1 MATMNVAMTMTLA
14 DAGASATL
22 RAFTSQMQQ
31 LQTATN
37 GVAQRLNQVA
47 AGITAVGRA
56 TAGGTGIQQMTAR
69 LAALSNA
76 MTTVQA
82 RSTAAGAA
90 LGTVG
95 QRAASSQGGIAAL
108 ATGMQALSSQMA
120 AMTGRLAAVANNL
133 AGIGTAA
140 RAAGAGVQ
148 QGVAGMGRGLAAA
161 NQQAGTL
168 RQTMVG
174 LAQVWAA
181 SKIKDGLVS
190 AATGAMKFETAQARA
205 EGAGMT
211 ADERATIR
219 GAAVGATR
227 TVPQFDRLQHFEMGV
242 DLRNALNDTQ
252 AAAAL
257 LPEMAKVAQVL
268 RAQTP
273 SGQKF
278 DPSVLLNIG
287 KMLQIRDATADPA
300 RLKAE
305 TEQIVKI
312 YTSSQG
318 RINTAMFLQT
328 LKQAK
333 GGLGD
338 NFDLGFMPVL
348 ASMMEQGGEKAGQT
362 GTALTSMS
370 NYVLGNIK
378 NGLAAKEANRLGLME
393 KEPVWNSQ
401 GNIDLKKSELRL
413 RGADLFMRNPYEW
426 VQKFLL
432 PALQRVGVSQDDPI
446 AVNSVLARLM
456 PNRNARDVASLMAT
470 KSRIIDQDVSL
481 TGRAKGTDDQFKLL
495 SQTADMKW
503 EATKAQA
510 RDLAIVM
517 GERLLPALKQIFEWL
532 TKAAQGLS
540 GFFEAHPVVATLATW
555 TAAFAA
561 LGLGIT
567 GMAAMFGIALRPL
580 AFLWG
585 PATTAVAAFGTAFR
599 TMWAFLAPMLPALGA
614 AVARMAAGIGAVL
627 LRLIPGVGL
636 FLAAWSIASLIGD
649 LEIGGKKIKDWA
661 ADLVGWVVDAFKSG
675 WNFIGRIV
683 TSVIPGAQAAEAR
696 GRAGPAFTG
705 GAGGSWTPAS
715 VTLPATGA
723 GAGRG
728 SINPGMP
735 STTRS
740 AAAMPE
746 FEGVTF
752 APEGG
757 GGRRSIEKLPHS
769 LGKDISPISPLK
781 SSVDAVKEKTVAMEG
796 QKFALQD
803 IAGAVTDVGEAIA
816 EVTPE
821 MQNFM
826 YGANHGFQQF
836 FSGILNGTATLKQ
849 SFTGLGMHILQTVND
864 IIAKRL
870 ADQLMGSL
878 FGGGGGFGAPAGGGG
893 GGIFGSLLG
902 SVLGGGAPAAASGG
916 GIGSFFSGLFGG
928 GGGMSAG
935 SAGAALLGLPGFAS
949 GIDYVPH
956 DMGAMIHKGERVMPA
971 AENKAFTQ
979 NGRGALN
986 VTNNFMLS
994 GQVDKR
1000 TQQQIQAAA
1009 GRGVQSAF
1017 SRGTAP

>member
-22 RAFTSQMQQ
+22 RAFTAQMQQ

-95 QRAASSQGGIAAL
+95 QRAAASQGGIAGL
-108 ATGMQALSSQMA
+108 AASMQALSSQMA
-120 AMTGRLAAVANNL
+120 AMTGRLASIAGNLSAV
-133 AGIGTAA
+133 GTQA

-148 QGVAGMGRGLAAA
+148 QGVGAMGRGLAAA

-181 SKIKDGLVS
+181 SKIKDGLVAS
-190 AATGAMKFETAQARA
+190 ASGAMDFETAQVRA
-205 EGAGMT
+205 QGAGMT
-211 ADERATIR
+211 GAER
-219 GAAVGATR
+219 GAISRAAIGATR
-227 TVPQFDRLQHFEMGV
+227 SVPQFDRLQLFELGV
-242 DLRNALNDTQ
+242 DLRNTLNDAQ
-252 AAAAL
+252 AAATL
-257 LPEMAKVAQVL
+257 LPEMAKVAMVL
-268 RAQTP
+268 QANTP
-273 SGQKF
+273 KGKTF
-278 DPSVLLNIG
+278 DRNVLLNIG
-287 KMLQIRDATADPA
+287 KMLQIRDATGDPA
-300 RLKAE
+300 KLAAE

-312 YTSSQG
+312 YTATQG
-318 RINTAMFLQT
+318 RVDTATMLQT

-338 NFDLGFMPVL
+338 NFDLSFLPVL
-348 ASMMEQGGEKAGQT
+348 ASLIEQGGGKAGET
-362 GTALTSMS
+362 GTMLTSMS
-370 NYVLGNIK
+370 RYILGNVK
-378 NGLAAKEANRLGLME
+378 NGISAKEANRLGLMDQA
-393 KEPVWNSQ
+393 PVWNSQ
-401 GNIDLKKSELRL
+401 GNIDLKKSELRM
-413 RGADLFMRNPYEW
+413 RGADLFMRNPMEW

-432 PALQRVGVSQDDPI
+432 PALQRVGVNSEDPI
-446 AVNSVLARLM
+446 AVNSVLARLF
-456 PNRNARDVASLMAT
+456 PNRNAADIASLMST
-470 KSRIIDQDVSL
+470 KQRIIGQDVDITS
-481 TGRAKGTDDQFKLL
+481 RAQGTNQQFDNITK
-495 SQTADMKW
+495 TAQARFD
-503 EATKAQA
+503 AVKAQA
-510 RDLAIVM
+510 RDLAIVL
-517 GERLLPALKQIFEWL
+517 GESLLPAIK
-532 TKAAQGLS
+532 KLS
-540 GFFEAHPVVATLATW
+540 DGFVAVVQSMTGFFSAHPVAATIATW
-555 TAAFAA
+555 TAAFVA
-561 LGLGIT
+561 LGLAVT
-567 GMAAMFGIALRPL
+567 GMAAMFGLALRPL

-585 PATTAVAAFGTAFR
+585 PVTTAVAAFGTAFR
-599 TMWAFLAPMLPALGA
+599 SLWAFLGPMLPALGA

-661 ADLVGWVVDAFKSG
+661 ADLVGWVVDAFKTG

-735 STTRS
+735 TPTRGS
-740 AAAMPE
+740 AEMPE
-746 FEGVTF
+746 FDGVTF

-757 GGRRSIEKLPHS
+757 GGRRSVEKLPRS

-796 QKFALQD
+796 QKFALKD
-803 IAGAVTDVGEAIA
+803 IAGAVSDVGEAVA

-849 SFTGLGMHILQTVND
+849 SFTGWGMHILQTVND

-870 ADQLMGSL
+870 ADQLMGSI
-878 FGGGGGFGAPAGGGG
+878 FGHGTTGGGML
-893 GGIFGSLLG
+893 GSLFSG
-902 SVLGGGAPAAASGG
+902 SSAGG
-916 GIGSFFSGLFGG
+916 GIGGFFGSLFGG

-935 SAGAALLGLPGFAS
+935 SAGAAILGLPGFAS
-949 GIDYVPH
+949 GIDYVPN
-956 DMGAMIHKGERVMPA
+956 DMLAVIHKGERVMPA
-971 AENKAFTQ
+971 AENKAFSR
-979 NGRGALN
+979 NGGGALH
-986 VTNNFMLS
+986 VTNNFMLT
-994 GQVDKR
+994 GQADKR